1 MNLNNLFMVNI
12 GVAGLFGLG
21 FVFAPEAMLTPYGMA
36 AETISASVMMSR
48 LLGAANIGYAILFW
62 FMMNAPTSETKI
74 EVAKAISL
82 GFGVGCLVSIVVQ
95 MSGEIGPLGWS
106 TVALYAIFSGCYGY
120 FSFVKG
126 AEA

>member
-1 MNLNNLFMVNI
+1 MNLNKLFMVNV
-12 GVAGLFGLG
+12 GVAGVFGLG
-21 FVFAPEAMLTPYGMA
+21 FVFAPEAMLEPYGIA

-106 TVALYAIFSGCYGY
+106 TVALYAIFSVGYGY
-120 FSFVKG
+120 FGFVKG
-126 AEA
+126 AEV

>member
-1 MNLNNLFMVNI
+1 MNLNKLFMVNI

-82 GFGVGCLVSIVVQ
+82 GFGVSCLVSIVVQ

-106 TVALYAIFSGCYGY
+106 TVALYAIFSVGYGY
-120 FSFVKG
+120 FGFVKG
-126 AEA
+126 AEV

>member
-1 MNLNNLFMVNI
+1 MNLNKLFMVNV
-12 GVAGLFGLG
+12 GVAGMFGLG
-21 FVFAPEAMLTPYGMA
+21 FVFAPEAMLEPYGIA

-106 TVALYAIFSGCYGY
+106 TVALYAIFSVGYGY
-120 FSFVKG
+120 FGFVKG
-126 AEA
+126 AEV

>member
-1 MNLNNLFMVNI
+1 MNLNKLFMVNI

-21 FVFAPEAMLTPYGMA
+21 FIFAPEAMLAPYGIA

-48 LLGAANIGYAILFW
+48 LFGGSNLGFAILFW
-62 FMMNAPTSETKI
+62 FMMNAPASETKI
-74 EVAKAISL
+74 EVAKAICI
-82 GFGVGCLVSIVVQ
+82 GFVVSCLVSIVVQ

-120 FSFVKG
+120 FGFVKG

>member
-21 FVFAPEAMLTPYGMA
+21 FVFAPEAMLTPYGNA

-48 LLGAANIGYAILFW
+48 LFGGSNLGFAILFW
-62 FMMNAPTSETKI
+62 FMMNAPASETKI
-74 EVAKAISL
+74 EVAKAICI
-82 GFGVGCLVSIVVQ
+82 GFVVSFLVSIVVQ

-106 TVALYAIFSGCYGY
+106 TVALYAIFATAYGY
-120 FSFVKG
+120 FGFVKG
-126 AEA
+126 AED

>member
-36 AETISASVMMSR
+36 AETISASVIMSR
-48 LLGAANIGYAILFW
+48 LLGASNIGYAILFW
-62 FMMNAPTSETKI
+62 FMMNAPASDTKI
-74 EVAKAISL
+74 EVAKAVSL
-82 GFGVGCLVSIVVQ
+82 GFGVSCLVSIVVQ

-106 TVALYAIFSGCYGY
+106 TVALYAIFATAYGY
-120 FSFVKG
+120 FGFVKG
-126 AEA
+126 AEN

>member
-1 MNLNNLFMVNI
+1 MNLNKLFMVNI

-36 AETISASVMMSR
+36 AETISASVIMSR
-48 LLGAANIGYAILFW
+48 LLGASNIGYAILFW
-62 FMMNAPTSETKI
+62 FMMNAPASDTKI
-74 EVAKAISL
+74 EVAKAVSL
-82 GFGVGCLVSIVVQ
+82 GFGVSCLVSIVVQ

-106 TVALYAIFSGCYGY
+106 TVALYAIFSVGYGY
-120 FSFVKG
+120 FGFVKG

>member
-1 MNLNNLFMVNI
+1 MNLNKLFMVNV
-12 GVAGLFGLG
+12 GVAGVFGLG
-21 FVFAPEAMLTPYGMA
+21 FVFAPEAMLEPYGIA

-82 GFGVGCLVSIVVQ
+82 GFGVSCLVSIVVQ

-106 TVALYAIFSGCYGY
+106 TVALYAIFSVGYGY
-120 FSFVKG
+120 FGFVKG
-126 AEA
+126 AEV

>member
-36 AETISASVMMSR
+36 AETISASVIMSR
-48 LLGAANIGYAILFW
+48 LLGASNIGYAILFW
-62 FMMNAPTSETKI
+62 FMMNAPASDTKI
-74 EVAKAISL
+74 EVAKAVSL
-82 GFGVGCLVSIVVQ
+82 GFGVSCLVSIVVQ

-106 TVALYAIFSGCYGY
+106 TVALYAIFSAGYGY
-120 FSFVKG
+120 FGFVKG
-126 AEA
+126 AEV